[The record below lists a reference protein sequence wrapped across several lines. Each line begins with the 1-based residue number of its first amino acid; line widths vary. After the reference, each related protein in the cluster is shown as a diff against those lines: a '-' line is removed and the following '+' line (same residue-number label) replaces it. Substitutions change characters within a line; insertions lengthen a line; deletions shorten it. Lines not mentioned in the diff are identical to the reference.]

1 LWFLNISSFVW
12 RIIIGI
18 ALGGLIS
25 FILLLSART
34 KSCVSYLLSYGGLF
48 RASVWLFIIAMI
60 SHFSLVPFNIIT
72 SDYIYFVM
80 FAILLFDCLLLQ
92 LLNALFGKY
101 SSKPIIK
108 QYADINQ
115 KFDEGYCLYNDITVI
130 SVVYPLFRWIFG

>member
-1 LWFLNISSFVW
+1 
-12 RIIIGI
+12 
-18 ALGGLIS
+18 
-25 FILLLSART
+25 
-34 KSCVSYLLSYGGLF
+34 
-48 RASVWLFIIAMI
+48 
-60 SHFSLVPFNIIT
+60 
-72 SDYIYFVM
+72 M